1 MIGKNIRSL
10 RHLWRLSDDSFRM
23 ALMKSKREGT
33 YFLCEVFRGKLTIGR
48 ETEELMVVLNNVMR
62 WADPYGT
69 SNIFSALSEGYDHPI
84 NFQKAVV
91 VRHSEIHGRHPFMD
105 AVSSI
110 ILLPK
115 DYSMQYE
122 QFKKNAKKIFSTL
135 ITKYCCDANESKLHA
150 IYCYSNGSKNLFGW
164 AAQACYQNYFSVD
177 AIKQILWWQ
186 ETFPQMI
193 KLLSKGTI
201 TAYTSQSQIMDLF
214 GEIRA
219 LQKQKRITDAINSF
233 NTKQRKML
241 QSYALSPK
249 DKDALSRFANLSAT
263 KKQNFITKTSSM
275 DSVSEILGMM
285 RSLTSIIFDWNIDS
299 FRQYLK
305 ETEELDYNVVQD
317 KNNMMVLEVKDYE
330 TIKRIAKT
338 TNWCISKNKTYWM
351 QYTSGAGG
359 YPKQYVIFDFNKE
372 EDDALSI
379 IGFTIG
385 KQRNITA
392 AHNFNNSNLL
402 DDSARNVPSTLHSYL
417 RRFISGNIYSILHN
431 NGIDIGKL
439 CAPTTQPYDWEKESA
454 LSYFHKCVGVDNSYV
469 LKDDGPK
476 VAIEVTDGDLRSFAP
491 LFYEVNPHDGYYKY
505 ILFFDF
511 GKNAYDPSR
520 IMIAMIT
527 DGEYNEEYCVIFTD
541 INGHGTNTTF
551 NQALAEFGLP
561 YDTIKRPNDPVKMV
575 ASLLTSCDIKM
586 AQRIMEE
593 FKVNPTKVFIMAESM
608 GIQSKIEVSI
618 TRYYS
623 LDYLNFY
630 YGNGRRL
637 SDAQKRLSLL
647 IINDCLR
654 DINSTLSRYD
664 IASKVPTEKE
674 IESFL
679 NGTPTNYANSLIL
692 FNYIVLNM
700 LFENENFNN
709 DDSLSDLMNIFI
721 ECKYHGSIYDEL
733 MIKIASKI
741 SFGKNIERGSML
753 WARWVSVYGGG
764 KAKEFADKN
773 VFSLPYWK
781 DNNLNAKTAIAT
793 ATLAANTA
801 QIPLPFDLE
810 I

>member
-10 RHLWRLSDDSFRM
+10 RHLWRLSDDSFHM
-23 ALMKSKREGT
+23 ALIKSKRERT

-48 ETEELMVVLNNVMR
+48 KTEELMVVLNNVMR
-62 WADPYGT
+62 WSDPYGT
-69 SNIFSALSEGYDHPI
+69 SNVFNALSEEYKHPI
-84 NFQKAVV
+84 NFSKAVV
-91 VRHSEIHGRHPFMD
+91 VRHSEIRDYHPFMD

-115 DYSMQYE
+115 GYSMQYE
-122 QFKKNAKKIFSTL
+122 QFKKNAKKIFNTL
-135 ITKYCCDANESKLHA
+135 ITKYCCDPNESRLHA

-164 AAQACYQNYFSVD
+164 AAQACYQNNFSID
-177 AIKQILWWQ
+177 TIKQILWWQ
-186 ETFPQMI
+186 ETSPQMI

-201 TAYTSQSQIMDLF
+201 TAYTSQKQIMDLF
-214 GEIRA
+214 DEIRA

-241 QSYALSPK
+241 QSHDLSPK

-275 DSVSEILGMM
+275 DSVGEILAMM

-299 FRQYLK
+299 FRKYLK
-305 ETEELDYNVVQD
+305 ETEKLDYTVVQD

-351 QYTSGAGG
+351 QYTNGVGD

-385 KQRNITA
+385 RQRNITA

-402 DDSARNVPSTLHSYL
+402 DGSSRNVPSTLHSYL
-417 RRFISGNIYSILHN
+417 RRFISGNIYSILN
-431 NGIDIGKL
+431 DNGIDIGKL

-454 LSYFHKCVGVDNSYV
+454 LSYFYKCVGVGNSYV
-469 LKDDGPK
+469 LKDDGSK
-476 VAIEVTDGDLRSFAP
+476 VAIEVFDGDLRSFVP
-491 LFYEVNPHDGYYKY
+491 SFYEANPHDEYYKY

-520 IMIAMIT
+520 IMIAMIY
-527 DGEYNEEYCVIFTD
+527 DGEYNEEGCGVLTD
-541 INGHGTNTTF
+541 INGHGMNTTF

-561 YDTIKRPNDPVKMV
+561 YDTIKRPNDSVKMI
-575 ASLLTSCDIKM
+575 ASLLISCDVKM
-586 AQRIMEE
+586 AQRIMEDS
-593 FKVNPTKVFIMAESM
+593 KVDPTKVFAMAESM
-608 GIQSKIEVSI
+608 EIQRIINTSI
-618 TRYYS
+618 TKYYS

-630 YGNGRRL
+630 YENGRRL
-637 SDAQKRLSLL
+637 SDIRMSLPLL
-647 IINDCLR
+647 IADNCLR
-654 DINSTLSRYD
+654 EINSTLSRYN
-664 IASKVPTEKE
+664 IASNAPTEKE
-674 IESFL
+674 IEIFL
-679 NGTPTNYANSLIL
+679 NGNPTNYANSLIL

-700 LFENENFNN
+700 LFENEDFNK
-709 DDSLSDLMNIFI
+709 DGCLSNLMKFFI
-721 ECKYHGSIYDEL
+721 ECKYHGDIYDEL
-733 MIKIASKI
+733 MIKIANRMSFDKI
-741 SFGKNIERGSML
+741 EEDSSL
-753 WARWVSVYGGG
+753 WATWVSIYGGT
-764 KAKEFADKN
+764 KVKEFAGKK
-773 VFSLPYWK
+773 VFSSPHWK
-781 DNNLNAKTAIAT
+781 DNGFIGKTVS
-793 ATLAANTA
+793 ATLENGTIQDA
-801 QIPLPFDLE
+801 FDLE